1 MPTVYAKCHKGVF
14 QKSLKNAFKMVIWIL
29 LETHPGF
36 TGNQGT
42 ILAQIIGNLLKLS
55 ELKLALIL
63 LDLNGQKSLCQ
74 KRKKKARLYL
84 SGWLTISQGRRKL
97 LQSGW
102 ARPKIILLG
111 VKSEWGSTPF
121 HERLSKKV
129 GSALPNKETSIN
141 DVRFLGG

>member
-1 MPTVYAKCHKGVF
+1 MPTVYARFHLEVF

-29 LETHPGF
+29 LETHPGS

-63 LDLNGQKSLCQ
+63 LGLNGQKLLCQ

-84 SGWLTISQGRRKL
+84 LGWLTITQGCRKL
-97 LQSGW
+97 PQSGW
-102 ARPKIILLG
+102 ARSKIILLG

-141 DVRFLGG
+141 DV